1 MLDINKQR
9 LKKPNPLIKV
19 LIVAMLD
26 INERADGMTCVF
38 VLFVAMLDINYFIF
52 ISYIYF
58 LHCVLIVAMLDINLK
73 N

>member
-26 INERADGMTCVF
+26 VNDTTMADLVSD
-38 VLFVAMLDINYFIF
+38 L
-52 ISYIYF
+52 
-58 LHCVLIVAMLDINLK
+58 
-73 N
+73 